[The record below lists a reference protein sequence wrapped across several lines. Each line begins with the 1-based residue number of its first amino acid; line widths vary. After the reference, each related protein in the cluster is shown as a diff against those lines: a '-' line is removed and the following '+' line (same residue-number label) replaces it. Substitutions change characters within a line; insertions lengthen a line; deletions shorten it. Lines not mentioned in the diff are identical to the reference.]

1 MREAKLNGA
10 AWLDKRVLV
19 NGLVRDHRAS
29 HAMTDAM
36 MH

>member
-19 NGLVRDHRAS
+19 TGLVRDHRAS
-29 HAMTDAM
+29 QAMTDAM